1 MDISA
6 AVKTALEDA
15 VKTGPA
21 QATTRSAAMKAALDE
36 NRALIVKAIGQGYSA
51 TGLAKKLKASG
62 ISASIESLRQSIQAI
77 ATTSNGTN
85 SKSAK
90 ARSAKA
96 PTPAPSATSTR
107 GPRSKENKAFEAE
120 DRTA

>member
-21 QATTRSAAMKAALDE
+21 QTTTRSAAMKAALDE

-62 ISASIESLRQSIQAI
+62 ISASIESLRQSIHAI
-77 ATTSNGTN
+77 ATTSNGAKL
-85 SKSAK
+85 KSEK
-90 ARSAKA
+90 TRSVKA
-96 PTPAPSATSTR
+96 PTPASSAPSTR
-107 GPRSKENKAFEAE
+107 GSRSKENKAFEAE

>member
-1 MDISA
+1 MDIA
-6 AVKTALEDA
+6 TAVKTALEDA

-21 QATTRSAAMKAALDE
+21 QTTTRSAAMKAALED
-36 NRALIVKAIGQGYSA
+36 NRALIVKAIAQGYSA

-77 ATTSNGTN
+77 ATTSNGAK
-85 SKSAK
+85 SKSEK
-90 ARSAKA
+90 ARSSKA
-96 PTPAPSATSTR
+96 SAPASSMAPMR
-107 GPRSKENKAFEAE
+107 GSRSQENKAFEAE

>member
-1 MDISA
+1 MNISA

-15 VKTGPA
+15 VKTGPV
-21 QATTRSAAMKAALDE
+21 QTTTRSAAMKAALDE
-36 NRALIVKAIGQGYSA
+36 NRALIIKAIGQGYSA

-77 ATTSNGTN
+77 ATTSNGAK
-85 SKSAK
+85 SKSEK
-90 ARSAKA
+90 ARLTKA
-96 PTPAPSATSTR
+96 PTPASSAPSMR
-107 GPRSKENKAFEAE
+107 GSRSKENKAFEAE

>member
-1 MDISA
+1 MAVDIST

-36 NRALIVKAIGQGYSA
+36 NRTLIVKAIGQGYSA

-62 ISASIESLRQSIQAI
+62 VSASIESLRQSIQAI
-77 ATTSNGTN
+77 ATTSNGAK
-85 SKSAK
+85 SKSKK
-90 ARSAKA
+90 ARST
-96 PTPAPSATSTR
+96 PTPAPSATPTR
-107 GPRSKENKAFEAE
+107 DSRSKENKAFEAE

>member
-21 QATTRSAAMKAALDE
+21 QTTTRSAAMKAALDD
-36 NRALIVKAIGQGYSA
+36 NRALIIKAIGQGYSA

-77 ATTSNGTN
+77 ATTSNGPK
-85 SKSAK
+85 SKSEKTRASK
-90 ARSAKA
+90 ASAPASSAPMRGSRS
-96 PTPAPSATSTR
+96 R
-107 GPRSKENKAFEAE
+107 ENKAFEAE

>member
-36 NRALIVKAIGQGYSA
+36 NRTLIVKAIGQGYSA

-62 ISASIESLRQSIQAI
+62 ISASIESLRQAIHTI
-77 ATTSNGTN
+77 ATTSNGAK
-85 SKSAK
+85 SKSEK
-90 ARSAKA
+90 TRSAKIA
-96 PTPAPSATSTR
+96 TPATFARSTP
-107 GPRSKENKAFEAE
+107 GSQSKENKAFEAE